1 MSKSDKIHAETH
13 QQKEFDTAGPTHAL
27 PQISRSYIKR
37 EYEMSSVSPMREDQ
51 MTVSPVM
58 SFQYTPADV
67 DLYKE
72 RQEKNS
78 TMPREYPA
86 SKNESPINASQI
98 NSEFGTLTAAD
109 IPTSRRR

>member
-13 QQKEFDTAGPTHAL
+13 QQMKFDTAGPTYAL
-27 PQISRSYIKR
+27 PQISRSYTKR
-37 EYEMSSVSPMREDQ
+37 EYEISPVSPIREDQ
-51 MTVSPVM
+51 MTVRPVM

-78 TMPREYPA
+78 TIPREYPA
-86 SKNESPINASQI
+86 SKSESPINAPQM
-98 NSEFGTLTAAD
+98 NSEFGTPTAAD